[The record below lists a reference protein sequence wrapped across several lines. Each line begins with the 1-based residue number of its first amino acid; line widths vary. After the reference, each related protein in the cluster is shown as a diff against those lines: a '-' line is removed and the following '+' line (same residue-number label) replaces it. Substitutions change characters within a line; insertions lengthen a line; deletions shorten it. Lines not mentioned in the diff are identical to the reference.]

1 MNSDTPWNVRMKVLW
16 PMWWPWVA
24 CPAFFKWLS
33 MTFWFVVW
41 NIFQRVFST
50 TNQLSIPWI
59 LLTPRYDLQDLPM
72 LGLKIERFYLS
83 FWRGSKICV
92 FVGFIPLVWSV
103 VPSKG
108 LTPACWT
115 PWIDPRHSDTGV
127 CLLLGAKGLLHMTR
141 RIFNR

>member
-24 CPAFFKWLS
+24 CPAFFQVTFYDFLVCGLEHFSEGFFNHQPAFNPLDFVDTEVRSPGSS
-33 MTFWFVVW
+33 M
-41 NIFQRVFST
+41 
-50 TNQLSIPWI
+50 L
-59 LLTPRYDLQDLPM
+59 D
-72 LGLKIERFYLS
+72 LKIERFYPS
-83 FWRGSKICV
+83 FWGIKNLRFCW
-92 FVGFIPLVWSV
+92 FHPLVWSV